1 MGSLSV
7 SRLLL
12 LAAIGAVILGCASA
26 ARIARAPDEPAVQI
40 MNASGSLAVTNSRAG
55 QAVFQAAGLAP
66 GRSLNGTVQLSN
78 TGTLA
83 AELTVAQLDMQ
94 DQPGAYG
101 GRLSSRVQLE
111 VHDVTGGSSIPVFS
125 GRLGGLGSQPL
136 GSIAPGAARTYRFT
150 ASLPNTGTPPGPA
163 AGDNAYVGS
172 GVTTRYV
179 WTATA
184 NDAGDPPGTGGGLG
198 GSGTGGNGTTGYL
211 PPRFSFRVAAPRV
224 VRRGSLDALVR
235 CERSCSLEAWATLSK
250 GRGARIAHRYARLPL
265 PDRTARIRLNLSAKG
280 RKALRRLLEGRRRA
294 VLRVHLRVVPAG
306 GAIRQYSKR
315 VVVKRLK
322 PKRR

>member
-1 MGSLSV
+1 MRSQPL

-12 LAAIGAVILGCASA
+12 LAAIGVAILGCAGA
-26 ARIARAPDEPAVQI
+26 ARVARAPDEPATVEI
-40 MNASGSLAVTNSRAG
+40 TNVSGTLQVANSRSG
-55 QAVFQAAGLAP
+55 QAIFQAAGLAP
-66 GRSLNGTVQLSN
+66 GRTVNGTVQLSN

-83 AELTVAQLDMQ
+83 AELTVAQLGMQ
-94 DQPGAYG
+94 DQPGAHG

-125 GRLGGLGSQPL
+125 GPLGGLGSQPL

-150 ASLPNTGTPPGPA
+150 ASLPNSGTPPNPN

-172 GVTTRYV
+172 GVTTRFV

-184 NDAGDPPGTGGGLG
+184 NDAGDPPGTGGLG
-198 GSGTGGNGTTGYL
+198 GSGTGGNGTAGYS
-211 PPRFSFRVAAPRV
+211 PPRFSFRVSARRV
-224 VRRGSLDALVR
+224 LRRGSLDALVR

-265 PDRTARIRLNLSAKG
+265 PDRTARIRLNLSANG

-294 VLRVHLRVVPAG
+294 VLRVHLRVLPAG
-306 GAIRQYSKR
+306 GAIRRYSTQ
-315 VVVKRLK
+315 VVVKRPN